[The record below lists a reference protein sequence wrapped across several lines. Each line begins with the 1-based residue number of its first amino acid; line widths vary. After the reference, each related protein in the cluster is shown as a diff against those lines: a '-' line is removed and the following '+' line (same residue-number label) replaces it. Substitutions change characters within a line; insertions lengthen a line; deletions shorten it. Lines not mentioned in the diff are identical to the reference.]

1 MVSADSMTDSHGISS
16 KASEPSSGASTLS
29 KDAQAFAI
37 EAARTAVD
45 RHCTDVR
52 VFDVRGRSQV
62 CDYVVVASGTSDR
75 QVRSVA
81 SEIEGIG
88 DANGL
93 HRFRT
98 NADPASTWIIVDFV
112 DVVVHVLEPSRRGYY
127 DLDELW
133 SDAPE
138 VEFAREPTS

>member
-1 MVSADSMTDSHGISS
+1 MDSADSMIDSRSISP
-16 KASEPSSGASTLS
+16 KATGPSSEASALS

-37 EAARTAVD
+37 EAAQTAVD

-52 VFDVRGRSQV
+52 VFDVRGLSQV

-98 NADPASTWIIVDFV
+98 NADPANTWIIVDFI
-112 DVVVHVLEPSRRGYY
+112 DVVVHVFEPSRRGYY

-133 SDAPE
+133 SEAPE
-138 VEFAREPTS
+138 VEFARESTS